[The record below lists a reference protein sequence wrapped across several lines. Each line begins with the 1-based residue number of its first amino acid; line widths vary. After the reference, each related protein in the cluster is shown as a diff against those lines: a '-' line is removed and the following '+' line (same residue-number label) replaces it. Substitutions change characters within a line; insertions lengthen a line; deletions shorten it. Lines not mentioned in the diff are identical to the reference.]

1 MTQAVNRLY
10 KHEDLSHPQ
19 HLNQKEGLAAH
30 ACNFRSGG
38 DGGRRIPGAPGSGT
52 LGELMSS
59 RISEGCVSSNRARE
73 RERWLNGLRHL
84 WPSLLI

>member
-1 MTQAVNRLY
+1 MTQSVKCLY

-30 ACNFRSGG
+30 ACNFHSGRDG
-38 DGGRRIPGAPGSGT
+38 DRRIPGTQWSGT

-59 RISEGCVSSNRARE
+59 RINEGCVSNNRVE
-73 RERWLNGLRHL
+73 GQGDD
-84 WPSLLI
+84 SIG